1 VKEGSSLDLIVK
13 SSDKVLVQQFSE
25 LLQARDLTAD
35 ELGLLYCYKHG
46 VSANQALKMIGH
58 DGKILDFIQKQKS
71 MVLENGRVT
80 LVREDTALKP
90 FSCADEIAKILKSS
104 DSEAMTLKELSFKF
118 MQKFNVSISSIVGMK
133 PAEFLAKENDLF
145 VMTGRNLISLKTSKM
160 PHEQP
165 TQQGQCPMA
174 LPGLENSSSV
184 EVSGVSSVQD
194 QQYMD
199 LHDKICSRSFNSKVV
214 QVVNEVVDT
223 ISEHMFLNID
233 HVVKGGSVGKGTLIS
248 READAEVVFFL
259 QVLPPVAHD
268 KWLPPL
274 LKGAA
279 GVLNEHLGDD
289 HRFGDITSTED
300 SVKFGVK
307 GLVQINLRFAV
318 AFDSYASAIQ
328 ALGPQGPEV
337 RKFFA
342 ASLVKERV
350 QFIAKQPSHVKVTIR
365 LLKWWRDQQDW
376 SNKMVRPTDEI
387 LELMAIYSSVRAK
400 PSDQRKAIANVMSL
414 LSRFNELR
422 IVWSNFYSKSDV
434 WSPLL
439 LQRPLLMDPTNP
451 FVNIADPQ
459 VFDACE
465 LMALAKTTRFFW

>member
-1 VKEGSSLDLIVK
+1 
-13 SSDKVLVQQFSE
+13 VQ
-25 LLQARDLTAD
+25 
-35 ELGLLYCYKHG
+35 
-46 VSANQALKMIGH
+46 
-58 DGKILDFIQKQKS
+58 
-71 MVLENGRVT
+71 T
-80 LVREDTALKP
+80 L
-90 FSCADEIAKILKSS
+90 
-104 DSEAMTLKELSFKF
+104 
-118 MQKFNVSISSIVGMK
+118 
-133 PAEFLAKENDLF
+133 ND
-145 VMTGRNLISLKTSKM
+145 I
-160 PHEQP
+160 
-165 TQQGQCPMA
+165 
-174 LPGLENSSSV
+174 V
-184 EVSGVSSVQD
+184 EVVTEKS
-194 QQYMD
+194 
-199 LHDKICSRSFNSKVV
+199 
-214 QVVNEVVDT
+214 
-223 ISEHMFLNID
+223 FLNIAQ
-233 HVVKGGSVGKGTLIS
+233 VVKGGSIGKGTAIS
-248 READAEVVFFL
+248 RETDAEVVLFL
-259 QVLPPVAHD
+259 QALPPVGHE

-274 LKGAA
+274 LKGVA

-289 HRFGDITSTED
+289 HRFGDITSGED

-328 ALGPQGPEV
+328 ELGSQGPEV
-337 RKFFA
+337 RKFFG

-387 LELMAIYSSVRAK
+387 MELMAIYSSARTK

-439 LQRPLLMDPTNP
+439 FQRPLLMDPTNP

-459 VFDACE
+459 VFDASE
-465 LMALAKTTRFFW
+465 LMALAKTTHFFW